1 MANVTVPTGQD
12 PAVLIAAVE
21 PSKRKREA
29 VRLLALM
36 SDVTLAT
43 PLMWGPTMI
52 GFGTYA
58 YHYPSG
64 RKGEFFRVGFS
75 PRKSALSLYGLKD
88 DDGALAMLANL
99 GPHTTGAGCVYV
111 KNLDAVDE
119 AVLRALVHRGYQ
131 RPKLHEA

>member
-1 MANVTVPTGQD
+1 MANVTVPTAQS
-12 PAVLIAAVE
+12 PAEFLALVE
-21 PSKRKREA
+21 PAKRKRDGE
-29 VRLLALM
+29 RLLALM
-36 SDVTLAT
+36 SEVTGAAA
-43 PLMWGPTMI
+43 LMWGPSMI

-58 YHYPSG
+58 YQYPSG

-88 DDGALAMLANL
+88 DERAEAMLADL

-119 AVLRALVHRGYQ
+119 AVLRALVHRGFQ

>member
-1 MANVTVPTGQD
+1 MANVTAPTGQD
-12 PAVLIAAVE
+12 PAAFIAALE
-21 PSKRKREA
+21 HPKRRREG

-36 SDVTLAT
+36 SQVTGTSA
-43 PLMWGPTMI
+43 LMWGPTMI

-58 YHYPSG
+58 YRYPSG
-64 RKGEFFRVGFS
+64 RRGEFFRVGFA

-88 DDGALAMLANL
+88 DEGAEAMLADL

-119 AVLRALVHRGYQ
+119 DVLRALVHRGYQ